1 MRHHLRTI
9 MSYTQQGKYQ
19 EMMEY
24 LQEYASVITE
34 EEKRI
39 CYCRNMAVDAVIH
52 FYAGELR
59 KKGIPVSY
67 THLECVFRRL
77 QSLEWIR
84 SPFSQ
89 EAFRYLQKNP

>member
-1 MRHHLRTI
+1 
-9 MSYTQQGKYQ
+9 
-19 EMMEY
+19 MMEY

-59 KKGIPVSY
+59 EKGIPLNV
-67 THLECVFRRL
+67 
-77 QSLEWIR
+77 I
-84 SPFSQ
+84 
-89 EAFRYLQKNP
+89 